1 MSAPIRL
8 DDATEWLEAD
18 GLGGFASGTTGG
30 LRTRRYHALLLAA
43 TTPPTGR
50 MVLVNGLDAW
60 IARDPSLRSG
70 PGPHPHEYLTRQ
82 RYAPGLVEP
91 TSGATLE
98 SFTDEPWPTWTYALQ
113 DGTWIEHEVFVP
125 AGLPVVALRWRV
137 VGRQTSV
144 RLAVRPLLS
153 GRDSHALHHENPAFR
168 FAADVRHE
176 RIMWTPYAGVPRVE
190 ALTNGSYAPDPQW
203 YRGFQYDEERARG
216 LDFVEDLA
224 APGVLHW
231 DLAEGDALLMLAAGT
246 VGRSDNSDITAST
259 GIMGDSATLGGTAA
273 ATYARLRRAERARRG
288 RFASRLLRAG
298 DAYVVRRGEGKTI
311 VAGYPWFTD
320 WGRDTFITLRGLC
333 LATGRLG
340 DARSI
345 LLEWAGLVSEG
356 MLPNR
361 FVDQGDAPEYNTVDA
376 SLWYVVA
383 VYDYLRALEV
393 EGRKAPARDLKQLTE
408 AVQAIMSGHVRG
420 TRYGIHVAGDGL
432 LAAGE
437 PGVQLTW
444 MDAKVGDWVVTPR
457 IGKPVEIQALWLN
470 ALRITGQ
477 LTTGYQPI
485 YERGVAAFAGRFWN
499 ATESCLFDVVDAD
512 HVAGRDDATVRP
524 NQLLAVGGLPFP
536 LVTGA
541 RARQIVDTVERRL
554 WTPIGM
560 RTLPPNA
567 PGYRPR
573 YEGDMRSRDGA
584 YHQGTVWPWLL
595 GPFVEAWVRVRG
607 GAPEVIDEARRRFLA
622 PLCAHLREAGVGHI
636 SEIADADAPHTP
648 RGCPFQ
654 AWSVGEA
661 LRLDLQVL
669 SAGRHAPAPL
679 AEVHS

>member
-1 MSAPIRL
+1 MSTPIRL

-18 GLGGFASGTTGG
+18 GLGGFASGTTAG

-60 IARDPSLRSG
+60 IAREDGDGHAGAPE
-70 PGPHPHEYLTRQ
+70 HLTRQ
-82 RYAPGLVEP
+82 RYVPDLVEP
-91 TSGATLE
+91 GLGAMLE
-98 SFTDEPWPTWTYALQ
+98 SFADEPWPTWTYVLQ
-113 DGTWIEHEVFVP
+113 DGTRIEHEVFVP
-125 AGLPVVALRWRV
+125 AGMSVVALRWRV
-137 VGRQTSV
+137 VGRRTSV
-144 RLAVRPLLS
+144 RLAVRPFLS

-168 FAADVRHE
+168 FAAEVHHE
-176 RIMWTPYAGVPRVE
+176 RITWTPYPGVPGVE

-231 DLAEGDALLMLAAGT
+231 DLAEGDAVLILAAAGT
-246 VGRSDNSDITAST
+246 PGLPDTWDTA
-259 GIMGDSATLGGTAA
+259 AAA

-320 WGRDTFITLRGLC
+320 WGRDTFIALRGLC
-333 LATGRLG
+333 IATGRLG

-383 VYDYLRALEV
+383 VHDYLRALEA
-393 EGRKAPARDLKQLTE
+393 EGRKAPTRDLKRLTE
-408 AVQAIMSGHVRG
+408 AVQAIMVGHIRG
-420 TRYGIHVAGDGL
+420 TRYGIHVARDGL

-470 ALRITGQ
+470 ALRIAGE

-499 ATESCLFDVVDAD
+499 AAESCLFDVVDAD
-512 HVAGRDDATVRP
+512 HVAGRDDGTVRP

-541 RARQIVDTVERRL
+541 RARQIVDTIERRL

-560 RTLPPNA
+560 RTLSPDA

-607 GAPEVIDEARRRFLA
+607 ATPEVVDEARRRFLA
-622 PLCAHLREAGVGHI
+622 PLLAHATEAGVGHI
-636 SEIADADAPHTP
+636 SEIADADPPHTP

-669 SAGRHAPAPL
+669 SAGRHAAAAL